1 MKISLVCVG
10 KLKEPWLKAAVE
22 MYAKRISKFA
32 EVEIVETNDF
42 KDTLPLELILQKEAE
57 EVLKR
62 LPSSAFAVLCDLQG
76 HEYDSLNLAQKMQ
89 IWMETSGAHLYF
101 LIGGSN
107 GVSEILRKKAA
118 VKLKLS
124 ALTFPH
130 QLTRVIL
137 LEQIYR
143 SFKIQNGESYH
154 K

>member
-62 LPSSAFAVLCDLQG
+62 LPSSAFAVLCDLHG

-89 IWMETSGAHLYF
+89 IWMEMSGAHLYF

-124 ALTFPH
+124 SLTFPH